1 MKFPI
6 VAIIAVALL
15 ILVAIIAIPLINS
28 ETKGEDM
35 VNSEVNI
42 PAIDAARPAET
53 EKATFALG

>member
-6 VAIIAVALL
+6 VAIIAVAVL
-15 ILVAIIAIPLINS
+15 ILVAIIAIPLING

-42 PAIDAARPAET
+42 PAIDAARPTET
-53 EKATFALG
+53 KTATFALG